1 MTPQIHILRLKLF
14 LLSVTLT
21 LGTAPLSFAKNPSD
35 SLRFESIM
43 KQAAD
48 AQKKGNYPSALEFL
62 EEALHQAEISGN
74 KKGKLRVWMESSLLR
89 LIRNDFDIALQL
101 LFSAEALS
109 QELQDTMT
117 LAEVYNTIGANFHM
131 QDEYEK
137 ASDYYKSSIDLYLS
151 LGKKVEI
158 ARAYNNIGV
167 LWKDRN
173 DPFTALQHHRKS
185 LALWQSMNE
194 ESWVRVTK
202 MHIGVAHKMLNNL
215 DSAKIY
221 LMQILEGIEA
231 GKEYRTLA
239 MIYAELGDIA
249 IAFGNYSTALKWCQK
264 GLELA
269 SSFKVN
275 NYQMSNCRCLY
286 QAYENLQQPQ
296 QALKYYKRYAAFQD
310 SIFNKEKAKEMI
322 RVEMG
327 HQFER
332 EQIADSLQRIQEQV
346 VIDLQHKEELAH
358 ERADRNTA
366 LGIGLGI
373 FLLAGGL
380 WSRLRYVRR
389 AQRSIKKERD
399 RSDELL
405 LNILPA
411 EIATELKRDGVA
423 QAKRYE
429 QAAILFTDF
438 KDFTTTAGKMPA
450 TELVKE
456 INTCFTEFDNI
467 CDRHNI
473 EKIKTIGD
481 AYMAA
486 GGIPIPDSRSTAHA
500 VKAALGMQQFMKKRA
515 QYRSQQGL
523 PSFQMRAGIHV
534 GPIVA
539 GIVGVRK
546 FQYDIW
552 GDTVNLASRMESS
565 GQTGK
570 VNVSQKTYEILK
582 DESEFVFEHRGKIA
596 AKGKGEIEMW
606 FVEFNPNLESQ
617 QQNFQ

>member
-1 MTPQIHILRLKLF
+1 
-14 LLSVTLT
+14 
-21 LGTAPLSFAKNPSD
+21 
-35 SLRFESIM
+35 M

-48 AQKKGNYPSALEFL
+48 ARKKGDYPSALAFL
-62 EEALHQAEISGN
+62 DEALHQAEILGN
-74 KKGKLRVWMESSLLR
+74 EKAKLRVWMESSLLR

-109 QELQDTMT
+109 QELQDTAT

-137 ASDYYKSSIDLYLS
+137 ASDYYKNSIDLYFKLD
-151 LGKKVEI
+151 KKVEI

-173 DPFTALQHHRKS
+173 DPFTALQYHRKS
-185 LALWQSMNE
+185 LALWQLMNE

-202 MHIGVAHKMLNNL
+202 MHIGVAHKQLNNL

-221 LMQILEGIEA
+221 LTEIIEGIEA
-231 GKEYRTLA
+231 GKEHRTLA
-239 MIYAELGDIA
+239 MIYAELGEIA
-249 IAFGNYSTALKWCQK
+249 IDFGNYSTALEWCQK

-269 SSFKVN
+269 SSVKVN
-275 NYQMSNCRCLY
+275 NSQMSNCKCLY

-310 SIFNKEKAKEMI
+310 SIFNKEKAKEMT

-332 EQIADSLQRIQEQV
+332 EQIADSLQRIQEQLV
-346 VIDLQHKEELAH
+346 LDLQHKEELAH
-358 ERADRNTA
+358 ERADRNIA

-373 FLLAGGL
+373 FLLAGAL

-438 KDFTTTAGKMPA
+438 KGFTATAAKMPA

-456 INTCFTEFDNI
+456 INVCFTEFDNI

-486 GGIPIPDSRSTAHA
+486 GGIPVPDGRSAAQA
-500 VKAALGMQQFMKKRA
+500 VKAALEMQQFMKKRA
-515 QYRSQQGL
+515 QERSQEGL

-552 GDTVNLASRMESS
+552 GDTVNLASRMESG

-570 VNVSQKTYEILK
+570 VNISQKTYEILK
-582 DESEFVFEHRGKIA
+582 DEPEFVFKERGKIA
-596 AKGKGEIEMW
+596 AKGKGEVEMW
-606 FVEFNPNLESQ
+606 FVEKAAQ
-617 QQNFQ
+617 QSDSGTSA